1 MAKMYGGKP
10 TRWSYIEQFQ
20 QLDREWPDLRSQ
32 VRSLT
37 LEGKL
42 TLKQYLVD
50 SRVDKDRAYVRVKGI
65 LAQARG
71 VESITKYILRF
82 PLKDFV
88 AGYDALKAYTE
99 IARDLVSQATRLPLE
114 ESPGYKFN
122 QQYRVTPEEIQYAVE
137 NEDSYSNI
145 LLDF

>member
-1 MAKMYGGKP
+1 MATTNRDGCQHRHQKVAQIGDHRGK
-10 TRWSYIEQFQ
+10 
-20 QLDREWPDLRSQ
+20 
-32 VRSLT
+32 
-37 LEGKL
+37 GH
-42 TLKQYLVD
+42 
-50 SRVDKDRAYVRVKGI
+50 RVKGI

-99 IARDLVSQATRLPLE
+99 IARDLVSQVTRLPLE